1 MTTEALIPEFP
12 LLQYAEAITGRTVR
26 GGHSMTRASAANVIA
41 LGRPARRIGP
51 TQGLAASGTLR
62 VGYVRSHASITQLVL
77 AWWYRPDVDPFAA
90 APTISITTTIRDNLG
105 NTLTSAS
112 AVIPDGFDGAVLSGG
127 GSTYDLDTS
136 VNLGAIGYIDLV
148 DAATTLTGD
157 TWEFQFDWS
166 RSGGSVALD
175 RIEGWECP
183 RTQVDDAGTYGAL
196 AGSEEP
202 GDPILAGSTTTPVY
216 ERIAKTI
223 EGAALCGRTLL
234 SVAWP
239 EDTAIAPV
247 TASGSYTAFT
257 RMLEGGTT
265 PWSWRVRPR
274 MLYAP
279 SSATGEPHRVRVL
292 YEVTGGGTAA
302 VRCTATSVGA
312 GSVVT
317 AAVTGLTSASWAWSD
332 WQTMTIPTDGTDRI
346 VALTFE
352 GKTTAGSFYVAA
364 IEIEE
369 NQQ

>member
-1 MTTEALIPEFP
+1 
-12 LLQYAEAITGRTVR
+12 
-26 GGHSMTRASAANVIA
+26 
-41 LGRPARRIGP
+41 
-51 TQGLAASGTLR
+51 
-62 VGYVRSHASITQLVL
+62 
-77 AWWYRPDVDPFAA
+77 
-90 APTISITTTIRDNLG
+90 
-105 NTLTSAS
+105 
-112 AVIPDGFDGAVLSGG
+112 
-127 GSTYDLDTS
+127 
-136 VNLGAIGYIDLV
+136 
-148 DAATTLTGD
+148 
-157 TWEFQFDWS
+157 
-166 RSGGSVALD
+166 
-175 RIEGWECP
+175 
-183 RTQVDDAGTYGAL
+183 
-196 AGSEEP
+196 
-202 GDPILAGSTTTPVY
+202 
-216 ERIAKTI
+216 
-223 EGAALCGRTLL
+223 
-234 SVAWP
+234 
-239 EDTAIAPV
+239 
-247 TASGSYTAFT
+247 
-257 RMLEGGTT
+257 MLEGGTT